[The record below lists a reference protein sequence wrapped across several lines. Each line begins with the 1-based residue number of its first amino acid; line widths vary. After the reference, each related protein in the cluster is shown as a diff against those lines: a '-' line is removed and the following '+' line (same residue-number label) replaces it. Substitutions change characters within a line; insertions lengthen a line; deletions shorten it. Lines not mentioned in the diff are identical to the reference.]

1 MPSIEEIEVGPVRV
15 VLAGLDLRYL
25 EVGGIEVVRRAF
37 VTLRDAD
44 WATVEP
50 DAPSLDVTESDGV
63 VEITGT
69 APARRGDI
77 EATCRVRIRVSAD
90 AAEYAVAWDPG
101 SEFAYNRMGLCIL
114 HPPERCAGRGYRAA
128 ERSGRLP
135 ETIGPQRLVD
145 GNPQPLFEP
154 FEALEIDVAGLGP
167 CGFLFTGD
175 LFEMEDQRN
184 WSDGSFKTYC
194 TPLSRPRPHTAEP
207 GRPVEQA
214 VRVEWP
220 RASRTPRRDV
230 VELHC
235 DGTPEGEIP
244 RLGAGFREGAPAAVG
259 RLGLHH
265 LRVDLRRADTAAAE
279 LAAAAAFAG
288 EIGAELF
295 VAVHTPLPDGVLAE
309 HADAISYVLAFAGE
323 PPAGF
328 RVAGG
333 TDDWFV
339 ELNRARPDVAR
350 LDGIAWSVTPQV
362 HGSDE
367 LTMVEGLAAQTDQL
381 TSARAFADGR
391 ALLVGPVTL
400 RPRSEEP
407 DPRQG
412 SAFAAAWTAASI
424 AAQAA
429 GGAWSVTYYE
439 THGPGGV
446 VGFPVFDVLAD
457 ACRWQGRPRLRTTSS
472 APLAAQA
479 LVVEGGE
486 GWLLNLRGADTRVRF
501 DGETTV
507 LEPWEV
513 RRVG

>member
-1 MPSIEEIEVGPVRV
+1 MGPVRV

-25 EVGGIEVVRRAF
+25 EVGGVEVVRRAF

-50 DAPSLDVTESDGV
+50 DDPSLDVTEVDDA
-63 VEITGT
+63 VEIAGS
-69 APARRGDI
+69 APARSGAI
-77 EATCRVRIRVSAD
+77 EATCRVRIRVTAD
-90 AAEYAVAWDPG
+90 ALEYAVAWEPG
-101 SEFAYNRMGLCIL
+101 SAFAYNRMGLCIL
-114 HPPERCAGRGYRAA
+114 HPPELYAGRGYRTT

-135 ETIGPQRLVD
+135 EAIGPQHLAD
-145 GNPQPLFEP
+145 GNPQPLFDP

-167 CGFLFTGD
+167 CRFAFTGD

-194 TPLSRPRPHTAEP
+194 TPLSRPRPHAAQP

-220 RASRTPRRDV
+220 KASRARRGDV
-230 VELHC
+230 VELRC

-244 RLGAGFREGAPAAVG
+244 RLGLGFREGAPADVG
-259 RLGLHH
+259 RLGVHH

-279 LAAAAAFAG
+279 LAAAAAFARA
-288 EIGAELF
+288 IGAALL
-295 VAVHTPLPDGVLAE
+295 VAVHIPLPGGVLAE
-309 HADAISYVLAFAGE
+309 HADTIAYVLAFAGE
-323 PPAGF
+323 PPDGL

-339 ELNRARPDVAR
+339 ELNRARPDVTD
-350 LDGIAWSVTPQV
+350 LDGVAWSVTPQV

-367 LTMVEGLAAQTDQL
+367 LTIIEGLAAQTDQL

-391 ALLVGPVTL
+391 SLLVGPVTL
-400 RPRSEEP
+400 RPRSDDP

-446 VGFPVFDVLAD
+446 VDFPVFDVLAD
-457 ACRWQGRPRLRTTSS
+457 ACRWQGRPRLRSTSS
-472 APLAAQA
+472 APLAAQL
-479 LVVEGGE
+479 LVVEGSE
-486 GWLLNLRGADTRVRF
+486 GWLVNLRDKATRVRF
-501 DGETTV
+501 DGEMTE
-507 LEPWEV
+507 LEPWAV